1 MLNLTVCKI
10 AVISSIAIAGLWG
23 CQTLEN
29 TPLVSGLNSASV
41 SAIASLSPTS
51 ANPVQIRGRVI
62 QHIPLLN
69 RSAYQLQD
77 ETGVVVVV
85 ATGNLPEIGTTV
97 TIRGEVR
104 YQSIPIEGQE
114 LGEVYI
120 IEQP

>member
-10 AVISSIAIAGLWG
+10 AAISCIAIASLWG
-23 CQTLEN
+23 CQSLKN
-29 TPLVSGLNSASV
+29 TPLASGLNSSSV
-41 SAIASLSPTS
+41 SAIDSLSSTS
-51 ANPVQIRGRVI
+51 ANSVQIRGRVI

-69 RSAYQLQD
+69 RSAYQVQD
-77 ETGVVVVV
+77 ETGVVVVIS
-85 ATGNLPEIGTTV
+85 TGNLPAIGTNV
-97 TIRGEVR
+97 TIRGELR